1 MRSESQE
8 SPGDQSY
15 HDVAGTAY
23 CYSEGYLPS
32 LQALSA
38 RVRDM
43 RSVGKLSPE
52 ALSHLRK
59 FFRIKSIYHS
69 NAIEGNQLN
78 LGETRLVVEQGL
90 TITGKPLK
98 DTAEAKNLAHALDF
112 FEALARSDEPF
123 TCVSLRKI
131 HSLIL
136 HSIDDENAGKYR
148 TIRVEI
154 SGSAYKPPP
163 PEDVP
168 PEMEE
173 FCQWLAHVSSPGSGD
188 ADDARIDPVVLAAAA
203 HAWFVRIHPF
213 TDGNGRTA
221 RIVMNLILMRHGYPI
236 AVITRD
242 ERQRYYDALEE
253 SQTSDLTPFISL
265 IIESVEESLEEYE
278 RAVAEQTAKDE
289 WAESLVAKFTA
300 PQRTEAENYYE
311 VWKNAMELFKSYS
324 RETGG
329 LIDRRAGGLARI
341 YFEDFGNLE
350 FEKYLS
356 LRDGRLTKR
365 TWFFRIDFKSPD
377 KVARYLFFFGYP
389 SMAMS
394 AKLLARDRVTLHVAT
409 EVSPF
414 FYERLDN
421 ITRTDLP
428 DIREAGWNAADEQF
442 LIRTGGGV
450 IQRLRVEEIVR
461 HFFEQVVQR
470 NFPS

>member
-1 MRSESQE
+1 MDAEPDTSTPKPAYR
-8 SPGDQSY
+8 
-15 HDVAGTAY
+15 DVTDTSY

-32 LQALSA
+32 LQSLAD
-38 RVRDM
+38 RVRQM
-43 RSVGKLSPE
+43 RSVGKLSTE
-52 ALSHLRK
+52 SLTRLRK

-98 DTAEAKNLAHALDF
+98 DSAEAKNLAHALDF
-112 FEALARSDEPF
+112 FESLARSDEPF
-123 TCVSLRKI
+123 TCVSLREI

-136 HSIDDENAGKYR
+136 RGIDDENAGKYR
-148 TIRVEI
+148 SVPVEI

-163 PEDVP
+163 PEDVAA
-168 PEMEE
+168 EMEE
-173 FCQWLAHVSSPGSGD
+173 FCKWLARISPGD
-188 ADDARIDPVVLAAAA
+188 NRDQTADDPVVLAAAA
-203 HAWFVRIHPF
+203 HAWFVRVHPF
-213 TDGNGRTA
+213 ADGNGRTA

-253 SQTSDLTPFISL
+253 SQTSDLTPFVSL
-265 IIESVEESLEEYE
+265 VLESVEESLEEYE
-278 RAVAEQTAKDE
+278 RAVAEQTAQAE

-300 PQRTEAENYYE
+300 PQRTEAQNYYE
-311 VWKNAMELFKSYS
+311 VWKNAMELFKSYT

-329 LIDRRAGGLARI
+329 LIDRQAGGLARI

-356 LRDGRLTKR
+356 LRDGKLTKR
-365 TWFFRIDFKSPD
+365 TWFFRVDFKSTD
-377 KVARYLFFFGYP
+377 KAARYLFFFGFP
-389 SMAMS
+389 GLALS
-394 AKLLARDRVTLHVAT
+394 AQLLPRDRVTLHVAT

-442 LIRTGGGV
+442 LVRTGGGLV
-450 IQRLRVEEIVR
+450 QRLRVEEIVR